1 MPRACYLLPSYLLTH
16 PHASTN
22 KRSHTRACARSQT
35 HIHETGT
42 AYYVD
47 SATQHTQW
55 ERPAYVIEK
64 WEEHN
69 EAAAQYMLQE
79 WETARATAARVGQG
93 EGDVV

>member
-1 MPRACYLLPSYLLTH
+1 MPRACYLATYLHNHLRILSNARTLARARAHTH
-16 PHASTN
+16 TN
-22 KRSHTRACARSQT
+22 
-35 HIHETGT
+35 ETGT

-47 SATQHTQW
+47 SASQRTQW

-69 EAAAQYMLQE
+69 EGAAQYMLQE

-93 EGDVV
+93 EGDLV